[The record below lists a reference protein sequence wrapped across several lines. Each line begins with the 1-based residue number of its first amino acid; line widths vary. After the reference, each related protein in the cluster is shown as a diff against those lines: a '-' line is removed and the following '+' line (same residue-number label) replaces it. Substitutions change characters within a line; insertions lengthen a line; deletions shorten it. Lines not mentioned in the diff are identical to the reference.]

1 MTSNAQVARLLALVP
16 YLQQAGAVDLAKTA
30 EQFSVTPGQLVKD
43 LNVLWFC
50 GLPQGL
56 PDDLIE
62 VDQDALAQGEIR
74 LSNADFLSRPM
85 RFTPDE
91 AMSLVVALEAVAEL
105 ADPSSA
111 AAVASALDKLT
122 KAQGQ
127 SVQVIVSAAAG
138 DADIRESLLAAIAQQ
153 TVVRL
158 TYDRQLGSATSYPEV
173 EPVRLITRDGF
184 AYLQAWSLE
193 RAAWRTYRLDRI
205 AAVEA
210 TGQPAQERG
219 VPERFDSGWL
229 ESRPD
234 AAEVELEV
242 SPEAGWVAEYY
253 PVRSAVRTEHG
264 WVLRLLVADPRWLNG
279 LLLRLGDQVLRVS
292 PEAAL
297 DAARHIAHE
306 TLAAYEGKR
315 SHR

>member
-16 YLQQAGAVDLAKTA
+16 YLRKAGAADLAKTA
-30 EQFSVTPGQLVKD
+30 EQFSVTPSQLVKD

-62 VDQDALAQGEIR
+62 VDQDALQLGEIR

-105 ADPSSA
+105 ADPLSA
-111 AAVASALDKLT
+111 AAVQSALAKLT

-127 SVQVIVSAAAG
+127 SAQVIVSAVSG
-138 DADIRESLLAAIAQQ
+138 NADIRQGLLAAIAAK

-158 TYDRQLGSATSYPEV
+158 SYDRQLGSATTYPEV
-173 EPVRLITRDGF
+173 EPVKLITRDGF

-193 RAAWRTYRLDRI
+193 REAWRTYRLDRI

-210 TGQPAQERG
+210 TGQPAQDRG

-234 AAEVELEV
+234 AVEVELEV

-253 PVRSAVRTEHG
+253 PVRSAVKSARG

-279 LLLRLGDQVLRVS
+279 LLLRLGDQVLRVA
-292 PEAAL
+292 PDAAL
-297 DAARHIAHE
+297 DAARRIASE
-306 TLAAYEGKR
+306 TLSGYEGK
-315 SHR
+315 